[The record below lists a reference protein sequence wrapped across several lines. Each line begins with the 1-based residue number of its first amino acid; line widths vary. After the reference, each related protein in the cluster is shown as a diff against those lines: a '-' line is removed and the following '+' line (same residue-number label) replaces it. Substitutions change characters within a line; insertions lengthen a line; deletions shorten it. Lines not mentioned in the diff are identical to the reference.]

1 MKIYNPLNGIV
12 VVVVVEE
19 TTVSANVSGEDII
32 TLVIRNTIYNVI
44 PGNAITLEPSQQP
57 F

>member
-32 TLVIRNTIYNVI
+32 TLVY
-44 PGNAITLEPSQQP
+44 
-57 F
+57 